1 MAPTLG
7 TVRFEVGDPDLGIE
21 RALGLDVSVR
31 RRSAR
36 AAVEV
41 NAFVYRITNFVFL
54 NVTGAEVR
62 SVPGDARFAGWEAG
76 GYADLRKGLRVRGGV
91 GGVTAR
97 LTETNESLPR
107 IPPLAASGELELTWG
122 RLTLN
127 PEVVVT
133 ARQDQCF
140 AKRTQ
145 PVGGRRWLLVQAMWS
160 CSAGQPTHSRCGR
173 SISPTAKSHL
183 HTSFIKDL
191 APEMGRGVRLTY
203 TVNVF

>member
-1 MAPTLG
+1 
-7 TVRFEVGDPDLGIE
+7 
-21 RALGLDVSVR
+21 
-31 RRSAR
+31 
-36 AAVEV
+36 V

-54 NVTGAEVR
+54 NLTDAEVR
-62 SVPGDARFAGWEAG
+62 SVRLAVYMQGDARFVGWEAG

-91 GGVTAR
+91 GGVTAK

-107 IPPLAASGELELTWG
+107 IPPLTASGELELTWG

-133 ARQDQCF
+133 ARQDRVF
-140 AKRTQ
+140 REE
-145 PVGGRRWLLVQAMWS
+145 
-160 CSAGQPTHSRCGR
+160 
-173 SISPTAKSHL
+173 SPTRGWATLALGATYVVMQRRTTHALTLRAFNLTNTMYRL

-203 TVNVF
+203 TVSVF